1 MNTSVETRYKVSG
14 MKCGGCIAK
23 ATEALSKLP
32 GYVSAD
38 FDLKNGTAVVKGSV
52 SPPAVVN
59 ALTKVGYP
67 AEADAG

>member
-1 MNTSVETRYKVSG
+1 

-32 GYVSAD
+32 GYVSAE
-38 FDLKNGTAVVKGSV
+38 FDLKSGTAVVKGSV
-52 SPPAVVN
+52 NPQAVVN

-67 AEADAG
+67 AETDAG

>member
-23 ATEALSKLP
+23 ATEAVSKLP

-38 FDLKNGTAVVKGSV
+38 FDLKSGSAVVKGDV
-52 SPPAVVN
+52 DAQAVVN

-67 AEADAG
+67 AEVNKG

>member
-1 MNTSVETRYKVSG
+1 MNTIVETRYMVSG

-52 SPPAVVN
+52 NPQAVVN

-67 AEADAG
+67 AKADAG

>member
-32 GYVSAD
+32 GYVSAE
-38 FDLKNGTAVVKGSV
+38 FDLKSGKAVVKGSAD
-52 SPPAVVN
+52 PQTVVN
-59 ALTKVGYP
+59 ALTKLGYP
-67 AEADAG
+67 AEVDAG

>member
-1 MNTSVETRYKVSG
+1 MSIIETRYSVTG

-23 ATEALSKLP
+23 ATEAVSKVP

-38 FDLKNGTAVVKGSV
+38 FDLKTGTAVVKGSAD
-52 SPPAVVN
+52 PQAVVN

-67 AEADAG
+67 AEVNES

>member
-1 MNTSVETRYKVSG
+1 

-67 AEADAG
+67 AEADVG

>member
-1 MNTSVETRYKVSG
+1 MEQAVETRYKVSG

-32 GYVSAD
+32 GYVSAE
-38 FDLKNGTAVVKGSV
+38 FDLKSGSAAVKGDV
-52 SPPAVVN
+52 ETQAVVN

-67 AEADAG
+67 AEVDEG

>member
-1 MNTSVETRYKVSG
+1 MSTNVETRYKVSG

-32 GYVSAD
+32 GYISAE
-38 FDLKNGTAVVKGSV
+38 FDLKSGKAVVKGGV
-52 SPPAVVN
+52 DPQAVVN

-67 AEADAG
+67 ADVEMS